1 MNYQTSCLC
10 YLPQP
15 SASADNWDLGIDN
28 SWYHAQTHSITAN
41 SRLSSVAG
49 KNYCRKRA
57 LGYSIIFLSFIG
69 DILMHQESR
78 INPLILEVF
87 NSLTKSS
94 KMSLWWTWMVI
105 NVSNFVLTTLVSSLV
120 VCSMSTFNSSKNAVL
135 VCCITFLSYLAFVK
149 ASVESR
155 VHIIWIP
162 SKPTYGK
169 KAT

>member
-1 MNYQTSCLC
+1 MIPCSNSLNNCLFS
-10 YLPQP
+10 P
-15 SASADNWDLGIDN
+15 IF
-28 SWYHAQTHSITAN
+28 
-41 SRLSSVAG
+41 SSG
-49 KNYCRKRA
+49 KKTTVGKERSVTVSF
-57 LGYSIIFLSFIG
+57 LLSFIG
-69 DILMHQESR
+69 DILMHQESL